1 MRVGPGCDKEQG
13 HGKRIGA
20 QERSVAPKRVMRV
33 IWARRLLSHDGTAL
47 GRVAYSAAR

>member
-1 MRVGPGCDKEQG
+1 MRVSPGCDKGQG

-20 QERSVAPKRVMRV
+20 QEMPVAPRRVMWV

-47 GRVAYSAAR
+47 GRVAYSAAW